1 MQFAWAWVAVFWAWC
16 QVVAWSCCVQGC
28 SSASGM
34 HFTIHPPSLPLPP
47 SPVQVAAALC
57 EEGIPAVALHGGLTQ
72 GERESALRE
81 FSAGTVKVLVA
92 TDVAS
97 RGLDI
102 KGIGHVVNMDLPKT
116 FEDYVHRIGSWGLG
130 MRGTGAP
137 GPTATGLRDETCKD
151 GLLLLPTSCA

>member
-1 MQFAWAWVAVFWAWC
+1 MVTLCAGLQPCFWHAL
-16 QVVAWSCCVQGC
+16 
-28 SSASGM
+28 
-34 HFTIHPPSLPLPP
+34 HDPPTLLPSPPPP

-116 FEDYVHRIGSWGLG
+116 FEDYVHRIGAWGLG

-137 GPTATGLRDETCKD
+137 GPRATGLRDETCND
-151 GLLLLPTSCA
+151 GLVYGYAQQAY